1 MQILV
6 EVLYSA
12 ATKHRIS
19 GRGTRRET
27 KMERSSTPAATLESL
42 QDATSKTHEQGYH
55 DAIKLTRHTI
65 GCCHNLFKEQMM
77 RTFWSDNRPIFTD

>member
-1 MQILV
+1 
-6 EVLYSA
+6 
-12 ATKHRIS
+12 
-19 GRGTRRET
+19 
-27 KMERSSTPAATLESL
+27 MERSSTPAATLESL